1 MEKKRGMDLFDM
13 RAIYPKSMTVQPGK
27 FRAFWQNS
35 SYHRIY
41 LSLLHSGRLRQV
53 LENWQTPPADVYAV
67 YSQRLQTAARVKAF
81 VDHVVD
87 AFATTS
93 SAKAENARNPSCAR
107 SSRFWNAS
115 TSKFVLS
122 AHIRVQNF
130 QGVHHTWAFFPSCAR
145 WSANFAAKKSRNS
158 RTLEDK

>member
-1 MEKKRGMDLFDM
+1 MDLFDM
-13 RAIYPKSMTVQPGK
+13 QAIYPKSMTVQPGK
-27 FRAFWQNS
+27 FRDFWQNS

-93 SAKAENARNPSCAR
+93 SAKA
-107 SSRFWNAS
+107 
-115 TSKFVLS
+115 
-122 AHIRVQNF
+122 
-130 QGVHHTWAFFPSCAR
+130 
-145 WSANFAAKKSRNS
+145 
-158 RTLEDK
+158 